1 MKQNKKTLCY
11 LRPYNKLQLYS
22 IAKLFRPKDEIKIF
36 CEHPSVDQTGLPGKY
51 YSYLNNKKKI
61 NNKLFNKTEKREII
75 ARCRLLRNIKKKDAL
90 KHLDAMSLAI
100 NSVIRNEKPNLIF
113 MQTVDNYIS
122 HMMYLISKRKNIKFI
137 GIVTTPINNYF
148 RITSLGECNFNKNY
162 NKNLK
167 YKIYKSY
174 LKKNYVPV
182 FNKKSISNPKK
193 YIFLRWIRNSIKI
206 PFFFIKRLVS
216 GDYYN
221 YHSWSNYIIS
231 LMNFN
236 FFFPIEPGDKKW
248 EEKINKKKNT
258 IYIPLQMFPEAT
270 IDYACENIKYLD
282 YYKNLFLF
290 IKNHHNKFNIVIKE
304 HPNIMGYRPSGFYK
318 KIKRDN
324 RVNVIPTYVNS
335 NLVLNKIDCVL
346 VWTGTVGFDALIR
359 GVPVISFCNP
369 YYASGKRFLK
379 INQNTNFV
387 KINKHINKYKKTKLS
402 KKEILKT
409 IEYVAKQLFN
419 GNYKY
424 HVEWSKKNFKDMKD
438 LKVMSQSLKKGI
450 KYIV

>member
-11 LRPYNKLQLYS
+11 LRPYNKSQLYS

-51 YSYLNNKKKI
+51 YSYLKNNKKKI
-61 NNKLFNKTEKREII
+61 NNKLFNKTEKKEII
-75 ARCRLLRNIKKKDAL
+75 TRCRLLRNIKKKDAL

-113 MQTVDNYIS
+113 LQTVDNYIS
-122 HMMYLISKRKNIKFI
+122 HIMYLICKRKKIKFI

-148 RITSLGECNFNKNY
+148 RITSLGECNFYKNY

-174 LKKNYVPV
+174 LKKDYVPV
-182 FNKKSISNPKK
+182 FNQKSISNPKK

-206 PFFFIKRLVS
+206 PFFFIKRLIS

-221 YHSWSNYIIS
+221 YHSWSNYIVS

-236 FFFPIEPGDKKW
+236 LFFPIEPGDKKW
-248 EEKINKKKNT
+248 EEKINQNKNT

-270 IDYACENIKYLD
+270 IDYACEKIEYLD

-304 HPNIMGYRPSGFYK
+304 HPNIMGFRPPGFYK
-318 KIKRDN
+318 KIKHDN

-346 VWTGTVGFDALIR
+346 VWTGSVGFDALIR
-359 GVPVISFCNP
+359 GIPVISFCNP
-369 YYASGKRFLK
+369 YYASSNRFLK
-379 INQNTNFV
+379 IDQKTSSKKILQHMTRFNKTNF
-387 KINKHINKYKKTKLS
+387 K
-402 KKEILKT
+402 KKEALKIT
-409 IEYVAKQLFN
+409 EYMAKQLLN

-424 HVEWSKKNFKDMKD
+424 HVDWSYKNIND
-438 LKVMSQSLKKGI
+438 LKDIKIMANSLKRSL
-450 KYIV
+450 